1 MSAAW
6 VWAVRAP
13 EFWAHQG
20 LVPTL
25 LAPLAALYEAAGAAR
40 QIVARPWRAPVPVVC
55 IGNLVA
61 GGAGKTPVA
70 LSLAALLGERGQCP
84 HIVMRGYGGSPAGP
98 VRVDPERHGA
108 RDVGDEALLLAQAAP
123 GFVSRRPVAGA
134 RAGIAPRPTLGRPD
148 AGFPNPS
155 L

>member
-6 VWAVRAP
+6 VWTVRAP

-40 QIVARPWRAPVPVVC
+40 QRLARPWRAPVPVVC

-70 LSLAALLGERGQCP
+70 LSVAALLSERGYAP
-84 HIVMRGYGGSPAGP
+84 HIVMRGYGGNLTGP
-98 VRVDPERHGA
+98 VRG
-108 RDVGDEALLLAQAAP
+108 GLAQP
-123 GFVSRRPVAGA
+123 RAGA
-134 RAGIAPRPTLGRPD
+134 
-148 AGFPNPS
+148 
-155 L
+155 